1 VYAEHADNHQP
12 EEHTLDFVVL
22 YFMALAEEHPSNA
35 VQKHRLIEDFHS
47 AAPKDSIQ
55 QQR

>member
-22 YFMALAEEHPSNA
+22 YFMALTEEHPSNA